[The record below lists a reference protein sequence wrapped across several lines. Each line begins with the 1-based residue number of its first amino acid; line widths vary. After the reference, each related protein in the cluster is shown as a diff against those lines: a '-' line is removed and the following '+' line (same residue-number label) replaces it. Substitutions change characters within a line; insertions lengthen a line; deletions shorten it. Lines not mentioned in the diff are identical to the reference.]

1 MAGRHRH
8 VSHFSKLGSSNGPR
22 GLRALRPGKAAP
34 MLPAYGLDVAVGPPP
49 GLETPVGAAASSIVL
64 PPPGLAPPEN
74 AADHVW
80 ELLVVKMW
88 DQINELRATQQMFKD
103 HLRILDLQKVKD
115 ADRLDE
121 DAERIV
127 DLETLMHSLHARLG
141 NLELCVERLRLKK

>member
-1 MAGRHRH
+1 M
-8 VSHFSKLGSSNGPR
+8 LSSN
-22 GLRALRPGKAAP
+22 
-34 MLPAYGLDVAVGPPP
+34 GLDVADGPPP
-49 GLETPVGAAASSIVL
+49 GFEATAGAAASSIIQ
-64 PPPGLAPPEN
+64 PPPGLKPPDT

-88 DQINELRATQQMFKD
+88 DQMNELRATQQMFKD
-103 HLRILDLQKVKD
+103 HLSIVDLQKVKD

-127 DLETLMHSLHARLG
+127 DLETLMHSLHARVG